1 MDSTVMISG
10 LELASWWGRRPHAHA
25 ASSRDELVGLLQL
38 CRDTTACLA
47 RAELLAP
54 RSITLSEWVT
64 PGGESI
70 DHPATVL
77 HGDLDDLEARVLAEV
92 ERDPRG
98 AVPTE
103 IVIGGT
109 TRIVEASGVDWILD
123 NIVTV
128 TGTQSDHHLVNIALF
143 GDAFLPSDLL
153 GAPQPERH
161 ALNAPR
167 LQRALAEIAEAVSPL
182 SPTSTKRA
190 EARGFEVHN
199 LTSNG
204 HVVPLAPSA
213 LRRDGEASSL
223 FVTDQVI
230 LGPRLR
236 TGSGD
241 EVRAGYLA
249 RAPETAVLVTL
260 TTRHAMPPERLREEL
275 AFEAEG
281 FATLAWLGDAP
292 EDGIPYED
300 VLVEMLP
307 HGARV
312 PPAPLPP
319 AQAIAIGVACAE
331 AIERAGRWVG
341 GICPETIYVDADG
354 RFAALA
360 PRGPRFIA
368 TAPQRM
374 RGLRSYPV
382 PYEGHEVLA
391 LGHPPTRASDVFS
404 LCATLHALVTGK
416 HPFGAN
422 LGEIVPRV
430 IAGAGDRLPGPLGDV
445 LARGLV
451 SDPARRPTAA
461 QLAAQLRALA

>member
-1 MDSTVMISG
+1 MISG

-25 ASSRDELVGLLQL
+25 ASSRDEL
-38 CRDTTACLA
+38 
-47 RAELLAP
+47 
-54 RSITLSEWVT
+54 
-64 PGGESI
+64 
-70 DHPATVL
+70 
-77 HGDLDDLEARVLAEV
+77 
-92 ERDPRG
+92 
-98 AVPTE
+98 
-103 IVIGGT
+103 
-109 TRIVEASGVDWILD
+109 
-123 NIVTV
+123 
-128 TGTQSDHHLVNIALF
+128 
-143 GDAFLPSDLL
+143 
-153 GAPQPERH
+153 
-161 ALNAPR
+161 
-167 LQRALAEIAEAVSPL
+167 IAETVSPL

-199 LTSNG
+199 LTPNG
-204 HVVPLAPSA
+204 RVVPLPPSA

-260 TTRHAMPPERLREEL
+260 TTRHAMPPERLRDEL

-281 FATLAWLGDAP
+281 FAP

-300 VLVEMLP
+300 VLVEVLP
-307 HGARV
+307 DGARV
-312 PPAPLPP
+312 PRAPLPA

-391 LGHPPTRASDVFS
+391 LGHPPMRASEVFS
-404 LCATLHALVTGK
+404 LCATIHALVTGK

-430 IAGAGDRLPGPLGDV
+430 IAGAHDPLPGPLGDV

-451 SDPARRPTAA
+451 SDPTNPRCPDREPIDLPS
-461 QLAAQLRALA
+461 QLAAPGLRRDRDRRTTVRGGRR